1 MRLST
6 ALMSHVIAEVNITH
20 TQHLLEVLF
29 SLIDMTHQ
37 LVGKINNHVILQK
50 EKKII
55 LYYWLVFTSQ
65 ESLRQECQRQTPS
78 LHQFPVFCL
87 NLWLVDEQE
96 NRRDWQWASQQ
107 VDRPES
113 NLWMLSLRFRAEGPS
128 AIIRWFIDGDD
139 ENTRLLTDSSSIFYF
154 IFMIWLH
161 RESRRWEWCVC
172 QCTFHTMAR
181 HVVRTRGTHTAV
193 PHRGCLDVLA
203 AGLLQL
209 LLLVHV
215 QTLN

>member
-1 MRLST
+1 MWSC
-6 ALMSHVIAEVNITH
+6 
-20 TQHLLEVLF
+20 
-29 SLIDMTHQ
+29 
-37 LVGKINNHVILQK
+37 
-50 EKKII
+50 KKTKK
-55 LYYWLVFTSQ
+55 YYWLVFTSQ

-87 NLWLVDEQE
+87 NVWLVDEQE

-128 AIIRWFIDGDD
+128 AILRCFIDRDD
-139 ENTRLLTDSSSIFYF
+139 ENTQTLNCSWLTLRPFF
-154 IFMIWLH
+154 FFFFMIWLH

-215 QTLN
+215 QPLN

>member
-1 MRLST
+1 MWYPRWTL
-6 ALMSHVIAEVNITH
+6 HTH

-78 LHQFPVFCL
+78 LHQFPVFCS

-113 NLWMLSLRFRAEGPS
+113 NLWKLSLRSRAEGPS
-128 AIIRWFIDGDD
+128 AIIRRFIDGDD
-139 ENTRLLTDSSSIFYF
+139 ENTRLLTAAGWLFVYF
-154 IFMIWLH
+154 FILFLWFGFIAS
-161 RESRRWEWCVC
+161 RGDESDVFVSAHFTLWRATLWE
-172 QCTFHTMAR
+172 R
-181 HVVRTRGTHTAV
+181 VVHILPCLIG
-193 PHRGCLDVLA
+193 GCLDVLA

-215 QTLN
+215 QTLK